1 MTGYYCGLPRRM
13 SQAFSTMVL
22 ASQQRLR
29 GMIIGLMEPALQEEK
44 DIDSDKLVFSSGSA
58 WTAGDR
64 GHR

>member
-1 MTGYYCGLPRRM
+1 
-13 SQAFSTMVL
+13 MVL

-29 GMIIGLMEPALQEEK
+29 GMIIGLMESALQEER
-44 DIDSDKLVFSSGSA
+44 DIDSNKLVFSSGSA